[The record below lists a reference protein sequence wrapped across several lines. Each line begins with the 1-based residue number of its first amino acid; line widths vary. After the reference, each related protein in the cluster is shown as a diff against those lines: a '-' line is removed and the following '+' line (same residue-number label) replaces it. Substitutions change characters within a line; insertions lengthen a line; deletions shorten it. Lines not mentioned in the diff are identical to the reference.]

1 MSALV
6 NGLTPA
12 LVEEG
17 QLAGQLVVR
26 LPSLEPIAMAIEQF
40 TEQLS
45 VGLIIFC
52 TAGTKGLSKAGQL
65 AGIDRS

>member
-1 MSALV
+1 MI
-6 NGLTPA
+6 NGLTAA

-26 LPSLEPIAMAIEQF
+26 LPSLEPIAMVIKQF
-40 TEQLS
+40 TQQVT

-52 TAGTKGLSKAGQL
+52 TTRTKGCPTAGQL